1 MPMGSTGTGW
11 SSGSG
16 RGTGC
21 LIVRLPALYG
31 LHMKKNFIYDFL
43 HVIPSMLKGDTF
55 EELAA
60 QAPLLREYYQPQE
73 NGFYKCQALAPQEEQ
88 LLKETF
94 QGLGFTALNFT
105 DSRNAYQFYPLSRL
119 WEDLQ
124 TRSGSCYPPVH
135 PATEP
140 VSAGEVYRY
149 LTGEEFVNH
158 IAPQPIYY
166 NYKTKYADVFGGRD
180 GYLMGKD
187 AVLSDIKVCGRGQSM
202 KLSISN
208 IGWDAKQ
215 DEAVYR
221 LMGAYGF
228 SGLELPPH
236 AFFQRRRT
244 PNGRRRNAGART

>member
-1 MPMGSTGTGW
+1 
-11 SSGSG
+11 
-16 RGTGC
+16 
-21 LIVRLPALYG
+21 
-31 LHMKKNFIYDFL
+31 MKKNFIYDFL

-60 QAPLLREYYQPQE
+60 QAALLREYYQPQE

-124 TRSGSCYPPVH
+124 TALEAAIPLWH

-187 AVLSDIKVCGRGQSM
+187 AVLSDIKKFV
-202 KLSISN
+202 
-208 IGWDAKQ
+208 
-215 DEAVYR
+215 E
-221 LMGAYGF
+221 
-228 SGLELPPH
+228 
-236 AFFQRRRT
+236 
-244 PNGRRRNAGART
+244 GARA